1 MLLYVRQN
9 KMIGGMV
16 MSKRDNFVFYAS
28 WLDALSGLDETNS
41 REFANEFLR
50 QIVIYGVTGEIE
62 TDNPMIVGFIN
73 AMCKDL
79 LDKSKKRH
87 KACIENGNRGGRPK
101 QYNDEEIRALSQQGL
116 SDEDIAKQLGCSV
129 KTVQRALANADD
141 EI

>member
-1 MLLYVRQN
+1 
-9 KMIGGMV
+9 

-101 QYNDEEIRALSQQGL
+101 QYDDDEMRALYQQGM
-116 SDEDIAKQLGCSV
+116 SAEDIATKMGCSV
-129 KTVQRALANADD
+129 KTVQRALSCPDD

>member
-1 MLLYVRQN
+1 
-9 KMIGGMV
+9 

-28 WLDALSGLDETNS
+28 WLDALNGLDETNS

-129 KTVQRALANADD
+129 RTVQRAIANADD

>member
-1 MLLYVRQN
+1 
-9 KMIGGMV
+9 

-101 QYNDEEIRALSQQGL
+101 QYDDDEMRALYQQGM
-116 SDEDIAKQLGCSV
+116 SAEDIATKMGCSV
-129 KTVQRALANADD
+129 KTVQRALSSHDD

>member
-1 MLLYVRQN
+1 
-9 KMIGGMV
+9 

-101 QYNDEEIRALSQQGL
+101 QYDDDEIRTLYQQGM
-116 SDEDIAKQLGCSV
+116 SAEDIAQKIGCNV
-129 KTVQRALANADD
+129 KTVHRALAKGSDD